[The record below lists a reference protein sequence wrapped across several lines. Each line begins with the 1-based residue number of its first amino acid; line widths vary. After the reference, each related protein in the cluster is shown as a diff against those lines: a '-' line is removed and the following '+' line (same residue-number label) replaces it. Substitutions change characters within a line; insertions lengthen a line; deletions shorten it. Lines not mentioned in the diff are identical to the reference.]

1 MSLLLY
7 FLIPIS
13 AGIAFLFSLASFLQR
28 PVPLYLRLFP
38 FYLLL
43 DCMMEVLADYKAM
56 KIENN
61 LLLSSLSALFAFCF
75 YIYVVRGFVQR
86 QKARRILSYF
96 LIIIPLVFA
105 INIFLVQ
112 KSSVFQSM
120 TNSLGSLLVVAACI
134 YYFWEL
140 FQQSTYIKLG
150 REPAFWICSGLLF
163 YYACSFPIY
172 GLINFITTEIGMI
185 KVLAII
191 LDSVN
196 IFLYLSF
203 IIAFLCRLKIKKS
216 LLSS

>member
-1 MSLLLY
+1 M
-7 FLIPIS
+7 FH
-13 AGIAFLFSLASFLQR
+13 
-28 PVPLYLRLFP
+28 
-38 FYLLL
+38 
-43 DCMMEVLADYKAM
+43 C
-56 KIENN
+56 
-61 LLLSSLSALFAFCF
+61 
-75 YIYVVRGFVQR
+75 RGGV
-86 QKARRILSYF
+86 LSYF

-105 INIFLVQ
+105 INVFLVQ

-172 GLINFITTEIGMI
+172 GLINFITTEIGII